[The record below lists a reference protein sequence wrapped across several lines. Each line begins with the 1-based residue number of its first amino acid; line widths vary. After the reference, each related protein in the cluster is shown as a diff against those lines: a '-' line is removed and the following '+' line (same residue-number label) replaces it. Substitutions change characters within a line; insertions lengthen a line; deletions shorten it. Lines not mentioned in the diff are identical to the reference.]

1 MAAFIARRLSF
12 LILVVL
18 AVSLITFLI
27 SQVVPGD
34 PARVVAGPR
43 ANAEQLEKVRREL
56 GLERPLPVRYLSY
69 VDHILHGDLGSSIVT
84 GRPVLGELA
93 ARAPATLE
101 LMSVALVA
109 ALAVG
114 VPLGVFAALTR
125 GGWPD
130 RLIRIGS
137 AATISVPAFWLGPL
151 LILLL
156 YGAWH
161 ILPGSGRLDLDP
173 PPTVTGFLLV
183 DTLLAGDLAA
193 FGDAL
198 AHLAIPVL
206 TLALL
211 DIGAIARLVRAQMI
225 EVLGE
230 DYIKT
235 ARASGLPEATV
246 VLRYALR
253 NGLIPLVT
261 VLGLSIA
268 QMLYGSVVIESI
280 FAWPGTGN
288 YVVGAIFNLDFPVVM
303 GFALVASIAYVIVNL
318 AVDMLYMLLD
328 PRIREAG

>member
-1 MAAFIARRLSF
+1 MAAFILRRLSF
-12 LILVVL
+12 LILVAL
-18 AVSLITFLI
+18 AVTVITFLI

-43 ANAEQLEKVRREL
+43 ANAEQLLTVRRQL
-56 GLERPLPVRYLSY
+56 GLDRALPVRYADYLGRI
-69 VDHILHGDLGSSIVT
+69 VRGDLGNSIVT
-84 GRPVLGELA
+84 GRPVLSELA

-101 LMSVALVA
+101 LMTAALVA
-109 ALAVG
+109 ALAAG
-114 VPLGVFAALTR
+114 VPLGVWAALTR

-130 RLIRIGS
+130 RLIRAGS
-137 AATISVPAFWLGPL
+137 AATISIPAFWLGPL
-151 LILLL
+151 LILLF

-173 PPTVTGFLLV
+173 PRSVTGFLMI

-193 FGDAL
+193 FADAL

-211 DIGAIARLVRAQMI
+211 DVGGVARLVRAQMI

-235 ARASGLPEATV
+235 ARASGLPERTV

-280 FAWPGTGN
+280 FAWPGTGS

-303 GFALVASIAYVIVNL
+303 GFALVASIAYVLVNL
-318 AVDMLYMLLD
+318 LVDMLYLVLD